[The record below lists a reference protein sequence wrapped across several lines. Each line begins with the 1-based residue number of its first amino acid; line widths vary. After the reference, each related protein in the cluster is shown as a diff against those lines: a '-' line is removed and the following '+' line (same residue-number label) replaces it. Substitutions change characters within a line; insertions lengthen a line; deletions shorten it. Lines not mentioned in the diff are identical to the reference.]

1 MKKSTMLMF
10 LFLKFLCSTETLHAQ
25 ITPNVIL
32 AKQYGGTNTN
42 YPSDMVTDKDGNIY
56 ITGGFW
62 YETKFEDIILTAQG
76 IGAGFVAKINSSG
89 VLLWVNAFGGSG
101 LDAGRGIT
109 VDNSGNVYTT
119 GVFTGEATFGSIT
132 LNAGNVADIFVVK
145 QDGYGNVLWATQFSD
160 IQDSSIV
167 IPQSIAVDTQGN
179 IYTVG
184 HFANTVTFEDITLT
198 RGEEATNNAFIVK
211 QNESGNV
218 LWAKKFGETGNIS
231 FDKIITDVSDNIY
244 ITGGWLGEVNFG
256 NTILTTPYQKNHTF
270 LVKMD
275 NLGEPLWTK
284 HFGGNLL
291 NDSSKGEDITLDE
304 IGNIYV
310 TESFV
315 GTLLVENTT
324 LISDFESLFIIKMD
338 NLGEPL
344 WTKGFESGGNAI
356 GLGVATDTLN
366 NVYVVG
372 RFNDSISFDS
382 YLLLSAGDREAFVL
396 KMNSLGAVEWA
407 ERFGGIFA
415 DLAVGVD
422 VDTEGDI
429 LVLGRFSGTVT
440 FGTTTFSSL
449 GSNSSDIFLL
459 KLSPEGLG
467 ISKNQLRNYWNV
479 YPNPTNK
486 FINLYFPDDIENI
499 SSVEIFNMF
508 GRRVKVFENLS
519 NFKNLDLSEFTS
531 GIYLLNI
538 INYNGTTQTI
548 KIKKQ

>member
-1 MKKSTMLMF
+1 MF

-25 ITPNVIL
+25 ITPNVIW
-32 AKQYGGTNTN
+32 AKQYGGMNTD
-42 YPSDMVTDKDGNIY
+42 YPNDIATDKDGNIY

-62 YETKFEDIILTAQG
+62 YETKFEDITLTAQG
-76 IGAGFVAKINSSG
+76 IGAGFVAKTESSG
-89 VLLWVNAFGGSG
+89 VLLWVKQFGGSG
-101 LDAGRGIT
+101 LDVGRGIT
-109 VDNSGNVYTT
+109 VDNSGNVYIT

-198 RGEEATNNAFIVK
+198 RGEEAINNAFIVK

-218 LWAKKFGETGNIS
+218 LWAKKFGGTGNIS

-244 ITGGWLGEVNFG
+244 IMGGWLGEVNFG
-256 NTILTTPYQKNHTF
+256 NTTLTTPYQKNYTF

-310 TESFV
+310 TGSFV

-344 WTKGFESGGNAI
+344 WTKGFESGGNVI

-429 LVLGRFSGTVT
+429 LVLGRFSGIVT

-449 GSNSSDIFLL
+449 GSNSSDIF
-459 KLSPEGLG
+459 
-467 ISKNQLRNYWNV
+467 
-479 YPNPTNK
+479 
-486 FINLYFPDDIENI
+486 
-499 SSVEIFNMF
+499 
-508 GRRVKVFENLS
+508 
-519 NFKNLDLSEFTS
+519 FTKTFS
-531 GIYLLNI
+531 
-538 INYNGTTQTI
+538 
-548 KIKKQ
+548 